1 MKKFNPEN
9 GVTLISLI
17 IIIVLLLILTS
28 VTVGTVKNTGII
40 ETTQDT
46 ESDYILAEEKQK
58 IISAYSK
65 FETERLINPQISLES
80 LKIEGATV
88 EVIGTSGWKIN
99 YLNTG
104 NVYTI
109 NKDGKEDEVIKII
122 INAVDEL
129 KKEGVNVDTSDFIIY
144 EDRIAKYRNT
154 NITNENDKYPEKYI
168 FYNWATVD
176 MEDIEKI
183 EERLITSRPE
193 SKLICDMTNRVC
205 MIDCDGS
212 GIIDQNDMD
221 VFYEIQ
227 GNVFSWTLMVDW
239 SSDLLYNFEINQIYA
254 KYTNQDDWTVEYYP
268 AIFTQDFY
276 TQLWN
281 GEEYAVYSGIC
292 KEAEFDRYS
301 TLQEYI
307 SMYPYYNLR
316 SN

>member
-88 EVIGTSGWKIN
+88 EVIGKSGWKIN

-109 NKDGKEDEVIKII
+109 NKDGKI
-122 INAVDEL
+122 EL
-129 KKEGVNVDTSDFIIY
+129 L
-144 EDRIAKYRNT
+144 
-154 NITNENDKYPEKYI
+154 NI
-168 FYNWATVD
+168 
-176 MEDIEKI
+176 
-183 EERLITSRPE
+183 
-193 SKLICDMTNRVC
+193 
-205 MIDCDGS
+205 
-212 GIIDQNDMD
+212 
-221 VFYEIQ
+221 EIL
-227 GNVFSWTLMVDW
+227 T
-239 SSDLLYNFEINQIYA
+239 
-254 KYTNQDDWTVEYYP
+254 
-268 AIFTQDFY
+268 
-276 TQLWN
+276 
-281 GEEYAVYSGIC
+281 
-292 KEAEFDRYS
+292 
-301 TLQEYI
+301 
-307 SMYPYYNLR
+307 
-316 SN
+316 